1 LFRYREEN
9 DMNIARIAA
18 ATAVYALLV
27 TAGAAAQDK
36 GAVPYKVISTS
47 DFIKA
52 KNPRPGERLR
62 VDILTQGAEG
72 AKHLSGQLSAIPPG
86 KPGEKPQYHY
96 HAGRESIIQI
106 LSGDVTEM
114 IEGKPVPLK
123 PGDVI
128 YIAPGTKHTMVNNST
143 TAEVKYMEF
152 YSPIAPD
159 NVPVK
164 D

>member
-1 LFRYREEN
+1 
-9 DMNIARIAA
+9 MNAARIANA
-18 ATAVYALLV
+18 AAIAFAASLV
-27 TAGAAAQDK
+27 SVNAIAQDK
-36 GAVPYKVISTS
+36 NAVPYKVISTS
-47 DFIKA
+47 DFIKV

-62 VDILTQGAEG
+62 VDVLTHGTDG

-96 HAGRESIIQI
+96 HANRDSIIQI

-114 IEGKPVPLK
+114 IEGKPVHLK

-143 TAEVKYMEF
+143 TEEVKYMEF

>member
-1 LFRYREEN
+1 MTASRLFH
-9 DMNIARIAA
+9 
-18 ATAVYALLV
+18 ATAIAFTAMLV
-27 TAGAAAQDK
+27 SVAAHAQDK
-36 GAVPYKVISTS
+36 GPVPYKVISTT

-62 VDILTQGAEG
+62 VDVLQQGTEG

-86 KPGEKPQYHY
+86 KPGAKPQYHY
-96 HAGRESIIQI
+96 HANRDSIIQI
-106 LSGDVTEM
+106 LAGDVTEM
-114 IEGKPVPLK
+114 IDGRPVHLK

-128 YIAPGTKHTMVNNST
+128 YIAPGTRHTMVNNST
-143 TAEVKYMEF
+143 TEEAKYMEF

>member
-1 LFRYREEN
+1 
-9 DMNIARIAA
+9 MKAARIANT
-18 ATAVYALLV
+18 TAIAFAALLV
-27 TAGAAAQDK
+27 SLSAAAQDK
-36 GAVPYKVISTS
+36 SAVPYKVISTT

-52 KNPRPGERLR
+52 KNPKPGERVR
-62 VDILTQGAEG
+62 VDILTQASEG
-72 AKHLSGQLSAIPPG
+72 AKHLSGQMSAIAPG

-96 HAGRESIIQI
+96 HANRESIIQI
-106 LSGDVTEM
+106 LAGDATEM
-114 IEGKPVPLK
+114 IEGKPVHLK

-128 YIAPGTKHTMVNNST
+128 YIAPGTKHSMVNNST
-143 TAEVKYMEF
+143 TEEVKYMEF